1 MNLLEFYRNNPI
13 EIDSDFDENFYQN
26 EYPDLLGYW
35 SPWAK
40 DNGFSEKQRLFHHYY
55 LYGKKEGR
63 FSSAKN
69 KYKKALENKQ
79 LVSTNQLDIK
89 TKGSIISINS
99 NKIDWQFP
107 AYTEKFYFYN
117 HAFIDAKTEEYY
129 VSFPWATFIDRQ
141 MVLEDNNI
149 EKIKNIISM
158 KDGKKHTICQHIRW
172 EQLIDLWEEIGITD
186 VHLSHY
192 KTNIKDTDKIK
203 FHSWALIA
211 ANYENKNRSRYLII
225 KENRNKKYLASFIG
239 AYKNYYRN
247 TTRLDLKNI
256 LEKEKQIIYEVKDEW
271 FYEKIVFKQQIK
283 NEKLSSEYMESYEKE
298 TQRYND
304 ILSDSIF
311 SLCPEGT
318 GPNTIRLWES
328 MAIGVIPVIFS
339 DDWIP
344 PKITGLEW
352 SDFSVFIKSTDL
364 KDTISILRSFSEE
377 KLETMKLNCINAY
390 RYFRQMDCFT
400 N

>member
-1 MNLLEFYRNNPI
+1 MDLLEFYKNNLI
-13 EIDSDFDENFYQN
+13 EIDADFDEYFYQK
-26 EYPDLLGYW
+26 EYPDLSGYW
-35 SPWAK
+35 HPWAK

-55 LYGKKEGR
+55 LHGKKEGR
-63 FSSAKN
+63 LSSAKH
-69 KYKKALENKQ
+69 KYNKALENKQ
-79 LVSTNQLDIK
+79 LVSTNQADVK

-99 NKIDWQFP
+99 NEMNWQFP
-107 AYTEKFYFYN
+107 ACTEKFYFYN
-117 HAFIDAKTEEYY
+117 HAFINAEIEEYY

-141 MVLEDNNI
+141 MVLEDKNI

-172 EQLIDLWEEIGITD
+172 KQLIDLWEEIGITD

-192 KTNIKDTDKIK
+192 ETNIKDTDKIK

-211 ANYENKNRSRYLII
+211 ANYENKDRSRDLII

-247 TTRLDLKNI
+247 TIRLDLKNI

-271 FYEKIVFKQQIK
+271 FYQKIVFDHQVK
-283 NEKLSSEYMESYEKE
+283 NEKLSNEYLESYEKE
-298 TQRYND
+298 TQRYNN

-352 SDFSVFIKSTDL
+352 SDFSVFIKSKDL
-364 KDTISILRSFSEE
+364 KNTSSILRSFSEE
-377 KLETMKLNCINAY
+377 KLEIMKLNCINAY
-390 RYFRQMDCFT
+390 KYFRQMDCFT